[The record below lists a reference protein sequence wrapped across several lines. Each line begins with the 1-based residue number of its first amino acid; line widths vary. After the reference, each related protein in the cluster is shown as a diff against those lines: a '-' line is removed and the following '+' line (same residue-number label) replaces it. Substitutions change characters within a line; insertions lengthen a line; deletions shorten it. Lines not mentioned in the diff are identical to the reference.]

1 MEPPGGGDRIVCSDL
16 RGWGAAVACRPG
28 GRDVQIGYHQQ
39 QTDIRPPRS
48 RRADRSRRSRGAS
61 SAGRGSR
68 GGDHSGMVGAC
79 RSSSRFRG
87 SQMAGLTRLGH
98 VRELVRPQ
106 DSLSPGCTGV
116 VEASGEGRFRRI
128 GCPGA
133 VARGSGS
140 VAELWVEEPRARG
153 TIMGVIIGHAPRYSV
168 GRRWSG
174 CSLGCRPGA
183 TRSDWSRSGDPVHR
197 QHYGGRLDARP
208 QLIIDLD
215 R

>member
-87 SQMAGLTRLGH
+87 SQMAGLTR
-98 VRELVRPQ
+98 
-106 DSLSPGCTGV
+106 SW
-116 VEASGEGRFRRI
+116 FR
-128 GCPGA
+128 GTWDT
-133 VARGSGS
+133 SGS
-140 VAELWVEEPRARG
+140 
-153 TIMGVIIGHAPRYSV
+153 S
-168 GRRWSG
+168 
-174 CSLGCRPGA
+174 
-183 TRSDWSRSGDPVHR
+183 
-197 QHYGGRLDARP
+197 
-208 QLIIDLD
+208 
-215 R
+215 

>member
-79 RSSSRFRG
+79 RSSS
-87 SQMAGLTRLGH
+87 SQAMSDEVGKNESSLVLAG
-98 VRELVRPQ
+98 
-106 DSLSPGCTGV
+106 
-116 VEASGEGRFRRI
+116 RI
-128 GCPGA
+128 
-133 VARGSGS
+133 
-140 VAELWVEEPRARG
+140 
-153 TIMGVIIGHAPRYSV
+153 
-168 GRRWSG
+168 RW
-174 CSLGCRPGA
+174 A
-183 TRSDWSRSGDPVHR
+183 
-197 QHYGGRLDARP
+197 
-208 QLIIDLD
+208 
-215 R
+215 